1 MKFKLVKVRRV
12 SALPG
17 YRLDLTFSDGSSGI
31 ADISEFVLSG
41 GTVVRPL
48 VDEAYFTRVFL
59 EMGVPTWPNG
69 CDINPSNAR
78 MKLEAAGL
86 LKEQATTVRLQRGA
100 RHRSLGGA

>member
-1 MKFKLVKVRRV
+1 MKFKLVKVRHA

-31 ADISEFVLSG
+31 ADVSEFVLSG
-41 GTVVRPL
+41 GTVVQPL
-48 VDEAYFTRVFL
+48 VDETYFARVFL

-69 CDINPSNAR
+69 CDIDPTSAR

-86 LKEQATTVRLQRGA
+86 LKQQSATV
-100 RHRSLGGA
+100 

>member
-1 MKFKLVKVRRV
+1 MKFKLVKARRV

-17 YRLDLTFSDGSSGI
+17 YRLDLTFTDGSSGV

-41 GTVVRPL
+41 GTMVRPL
-48 VDEAYFTRVFL
+48 VDETYFARVFL

-69 CDINPSNAR
+69 CDIDPTNAR

-86 LKEQATTVRLQRGA
+86 LKEQGA
-100 RHRSLGGA
+100 AA